1 MDGYISAAMIFALSL
16 STNAAAQSSFPVNTA
31 KGEMLL
37 EISATGISKQK
48 AIKISS
54 SCTITTEAETDAKSK
69 QMLDEL
75 IAKIKSSGSSSVS
88 FDFSQPPETI
98 FYASDSFAATAA
110 VEAATD
116 AAATAGDAAVEASDT
131 QKHSKRSKKPV
142 VIESVTEDT
151 EEPIPNMYGYKQK
164 VVFSGIDADTF
175 LRARNITQETSCDE
189 EYSSSR
195 FLKIEIADPKGAGNL
210 AMQAAIADAKAQA
223 QEYAALMGMNVVAL
237 ARVSTSSEIRAFLGE
252 QFSTDLL
259 REMRRDLFRRGE
271 TDPKSIENVD
281 VEKNIKAEFILK
293 AK

>member
-1 MDGYISAAMIFALSL
+1 MDSYISAAMIFALSL
-16 STNAAAQSSFPVNTA
+16 SANAAAQSSVPVNTA

-37 EISATGISKQK
+37 EISATGVSKQK

-69 QMLDEL
+69 QMLDE
-75 IAKIKSSGSSSVS
+75 IVAKIKSGGSSGTS
-88 FDFSQPPETI
+88 FDFSQQPETTLNESPS
-98 FYASDSFAATAA
+98 YAAAAAGEAAAA
-110 VEAATD
+110 VGEAATE
-116 AAATAGDAAVEASDT
+116 AGNT
-131 QKHSKRSKKPV
+131 RKHSKRSKKAV
-142 VIESVTEDT
+142 VIETVAIDE

-164 VVFSGIDADTF
+164 VVFSGIDADSF
-175 LRARNITQETSCDE
+175 LRARTIAQESSCDE
-189 EYSSSR
+189 EYPSIR
-195 FLKIEIADPKGAGNL
+195 NAKIEIADPKGAGNL

-252 QFSTDLL
+252 QFSNDILKD
-259 REMRRDLFRRGE
+259 MRKDTFRRGE
-271 TDPKSIENVD
+271 ADPRSIENVD